1 MDRLRPRITARS
13 SHFHCPS
20 TSLFLVCPLLRLS
33 IFFPVFIQSHSFF
46 CKFRISN
53 TSTAMARTKQATP
66 LRREPSS
73 EYFSKADAPGTP
85 SRSPRNLEKT
95 NGYANGHTNG
105 HVETIIDKLPVP
117 VADKEHTILQLL
129 FAVGGIYGSL

>member
-1 MDRLRPRITARS
+1 
-13 SHFHCPS
+13 
-20 TSLFLVCPLLRLS
+20 
-33 IFFPVFIQSHSFF
+33 
-46 CKFRISN
+46 
-53 TSTAMARTKQATP
+53 MARTKQATP

-95 NGYANGHTNG
+95 NGYANGYANGHTNG
-105 HVETIIDKLPVP
+105 HTNGHAETIMDKLPVP
-117 VADKEHTILQLL
+117 VADKEHTIWQLL